1 MNEDRITF
9 SGNVGSRVEL
19 GAVGEGVAVASFR
32 VGSTPRRLRDGRWE
46 DGETAWYTVK
56 AWRQL
61 ADNLAASLSVGDPVL
76 VTGRVSAETWTA
88 QDGTLVTRH
97 VVVAASVGHDLTR
110 GRSTFVRP
118 GRQQPQVETPGDA
131 VGEDTE
137 EACAAMDTDAGDP
150 GRLTSHG

>member
-9 SGNVGSRVEL
+9 SGNVGSRVDL
-19 GAVGEGVAVASFR
+19 GQVGDGVAVASFR

-61 ADNLAASLSVGDPVL
+61 ATNLAASLTVGDPIL
-76 VTGRVSAETWTA
+76 VTGRISAETWTA

-97 VVVAASVGHDLTR
+97 VVVAASVGHDLSR
-110 GRSTFVRP
+110 GCSTFVRP
-118 GRQQPQVETPGDA
+118 GRPEAPVVAAQEPAPEEPAA
-131 VGEDTE
+131 V
-137 EACAAMDTDAGDP
+137 AAMDTDATDP